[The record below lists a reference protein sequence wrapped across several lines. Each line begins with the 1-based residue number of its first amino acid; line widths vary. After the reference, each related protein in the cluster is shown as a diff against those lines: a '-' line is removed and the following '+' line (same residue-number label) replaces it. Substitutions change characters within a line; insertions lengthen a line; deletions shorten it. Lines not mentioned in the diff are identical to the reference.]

1 MQMMGRPV
9 ISFDPEGLI
18 FAVGINSEII
28 KLYNLKS
35 FDKGFFY
42 FFYWFLNILINLK
55 IINLF
60 DLKALI
66 KVCML

>member
-28 KLYNLKS
+28 KLYDLKS
-35 FDKGFFY
+35 FDKGLLFNN
-42 FFYWFLNILINLK
+42 FLLNENCLFRNYK
-55 IINLF
+55 I
-60 DLKALI
+60 A
-66 KVCML
+66 